1 MHCNEMF
8 LLFSMNKI
16 RIVMFRRT
24 QEGGKLNT
32 RIRQENLSGNPQFKI
47 LNSDNVKGVQKKTIK
62 SPKGR
67 KEKNMMKE

>member
-1 MHCNEMF
+1 
-8 LLFSMNKI
+8 
-16 RIVMFRRT
+16 MFRRT

>member
-47 LNSDNVKGVQKKTIK
+47 LNSDNVKGVQKKRLNRLREEK
-62 SPKGR
+62 R
-67 KEKNMMKE
+67 KI